1 MPSFQAI
8 LRTAALLCL
17 LLLGFATPLF
27 AQVYKWIDNEGK
39 THFTDN
45 IESIP
50 EEFRSQLKKHKL
62 PEPSTVEDGKT
73 PEVEAE
79 KSPPDEKSAE
89 AEEEKP
95 AGPSPEET
103 AAINEAIG
111 FLSGSIPRYG
121 QYEGY
126 TPNLVVTRQLY
137 GLFQGD
143 LPAKKALTEKLD
155 AMELPVLKETAA
167 FLRGSLAEDEKF
179 TINAPMMWTRTQN
192 QLARLKAEGETMAA
206 LIKKLENALEEPA
219 AP

>member
-8 LRTAALLCL
+8 LRTTALLCL
-17 LLLGFATPLF
+17 LLLVFATPLF

-111 FLSGSIPRYG
+111 FLSGSITKYG
-121 QYEGY
+121 KYEGY
-126 TPNLVVTRQLY
+126 TPNLLVTKQLY
-137 GLFQGD
+137 DLFQGD
-143 LPAKKALTEKLD
+143 LPAKQALAEKLE
-155 AMELPVLKETAA
+155 AMEMPVLKETAA
-167 FLRGSLAEDEKF
+167 FLRASLAGDEKHNIWG
-179 TINAPMMWTRTQN
+179 TLLWTRTQN
-192 QLARLKAEGETMAA
+192 QLARLKAEGETMTA
-206 LIKKLENALEEPA
+206 LIKKLENALEEPV